1 MAEGPFLAELLLL
14 IVVAAAGA
22 AIFERLRL
30 PSIAGFLVMGALVG
44 PGGLGLLADREQVRA
59 LAELGV
65 VFLLFQIGLELP
77 IERLRRNWQV
87 ALAAGALQVS
97 VTLVGVALLGAA
109 LGLEA
114 RSAVAVGALVAMS
127 STALVM
133 RLLSDRGEVDAP
145 QGQLCAGILLF
156 QDLCI
161 VPFLLAIPMLAADA
175 PADSWSIGLE
185 LARAAVSLVGFAVL
199 AWLVLPRLLD
209 RIAGRGSRELFAML
223 AFIVVLGSAV
233 LSHAIGLTLAVGA
246 FVGGLVL
253 SATPYAHQLFA
264 EVLPLRGVLLGI
276 FFTAV
281 GMLFAPAD
289 LAHNGPAVLVYVLGV
304 IVFKAGCVIGIVALA
319 LRQGLRVAVLTGLA
333 LAQTGEFSFV
343 LAAAASEA
351 GLVDAGLHGIF
362 VAGSIVTLLATP
374 ALIAVAPRVASRVAG
389 QLDRLSP
396 APEHG
401 QVLEGHVALIGF
413 GPAGR
418 TLARILRA
426 RRIAYAVVEANATS
440 VQEALR
446 RGEPLVYGDATR
458 PSILERIGIRAARL
472 VVVAISDPTATR
484 EVASRVRQLAP
495 HVDIV
500 VRTHY
505 VQDVDALREA
515 GASMVVAEEFEST
528 LELVAE
534 TLKHF
539 GVGESAI
546 ARFAGELREEGYE
559 HLRAPTGAILDP
571 WLAELLDEEEDED
584 RP

>member
-1 MAEGPFLAELLLL
+1 M
-14 IVVAAAGA
+14 
-22 AIFERLRL
+22 
-30 PSIAGFLVMGALVG
+30 
-44 PGGLGLLADREQVRA
+44 
-59 LAELGV
+59 
-65 VFLLFQIGLELP
+65 
-77 IERLRRNWQV
+77 
-87 ALAAGALQVS
+87 
-97 VTLVGVALLGAA
+97 
-109 LGLEA
+109 
-114 RSAVAVGALVAMS
+114 
-127 STALVM
+127 
-133 RLLSDRGEVDAP
+133 
-145 QGQLCAGILLF
+145 
-156 QDLCI
+156 
-161 VPFLLAIPMLAADA
+161 
-175 PADSWSIGLE
+175 
-185 LARAAVSLVGFAVL
+185 
-199 AWLVLPRLLD
+199 
-209 RIAGRGSRELFAML
+209 
-223 AFIVVLGSAV
+223 
-233 LSHAIGLTLAVGA
+233 
-246 FVGGLVL
+246 
-253 SATPYAHQLFA
+253 
-264 EVLPLRGVLLGI
+264 LLGI